1 MVAAIT
7 LPIVLAAAQADGRPG
22 ALRQADQG
30 RCRSAQ
36 LAVRV
41 GRLGVALGHIGVTID
56 FKNVSTATCTLYGY
70 PGLQMLGVVGQA
82 IPTDVLRGTAYTV
95 PSMPERSVTL
105 VAHAEAAF
113 DLGFAD
119 STGYGLD
126 KCPTSAR
133 VEITPP
139 NAYRPITI
147 AWRIQPYGG
156 GTITHLHC
164 GQITVSPVF
173 AER

>member
-1 MVAAIT
+1 VAAIT

-139 NAYRPITI
+139 NAYRPITM
-147 AWRIQPYGG
+147 AWRIQKW
-156 GTITHLHC
+156 
-164 GQITVSPVF
+164 S
-173 AER
+173 